1 MQVTVSRLRWE
12 VPADYS
18 HLFGRIETIIAA
30 DCLFVRR
37 HHRDLLNTI
46 DRLLVPFDLQQASPP
61 GTVYI
66 IAPAR
71 GKTMNEF
78 TDLLNA
84 DNRFQFWQYEQF
96 DELFSEWTA
105 NGGAITAEV
114 PYLIVI
120 RRKGSPS
127 FKL

>member
-1 MQVTVSRLRWE
+1 M
-12 VPADYS
+12 
-18 HLFGRIETIIAA
+18 ETIIAA

-37 HHRDLLNTI
+37 HHRDLLNTL
-46 DRLLVPFDLQQASPP
+46 DRLLVSSDSANRNSTP

-78 TDLLNA
+78 TDLLKA
-84 DNRFQFWQYEQF
+84 DSRFQFWQFEQF
-96 DELFSEWTA
+96 DSLFSKWMA
-105 NGGAITAEV
+105 NGGAITTEV
-114 PYLIVI
+114 PYLVVI
-120 RRKGSPS
+120 RRKDSPS